1 MIKQCNAAKSLFENY
16 IASNKSKQSFEVDDE
31 ESQQYAEYVEYVM
44 RKLLAE
50 DSASTG
56 EGTTNAT
63 ASGAGR
69 AAESSSSRR
78 ADESAHTSS
87 TMGSSQRWYEQGA
100 SRCNVRPPVK

>member
-1 MIKQCNAAKSLFENY
+1 MMKRCNAAKSLFV
-16 IASNKSKQSFEVDDE
+16 ASNKRKHSFEVDDE
-31 ESQQYAEYVEYVM
+31 ESQRYAEYVKYV
-44 RKLLAE
+44 LAE

-56 EGTTNAT
+56 EGTTNTA
-63 ASGAGR
+63 ASGAGS

-100 SRCNVRPPVK
+100 S